1 MCGCSA
7 HQSKPSQAAERD
19 PAALTLKVED
29 MTCGHCAG
37 AITKTVE
44 AGLPGVK
51 VEADPASKIVLVR
64 GTADLARVQSL
75 IADAG
80 YTPTAA

>member
-7 HQSKPSQAAERD
+7 HQSQPSQTTERD
-19 PAALTLKVED
+19 PTALALRVED

-37 AITKTVE
+37 AITKAVE
-44 AGLPGVK
+44 SGLPGVK

-64 GTADLARVQSL
+64 GTSDLARVQSL

-80 YTPTAA
+80 YTPVAA

>member
-1 MCGCSA
+1 MCGCNA
-7 HQSKPSQAAERD
+7 HQAQPSPAAERD
-19 PAALTLKVED
+19 PTAFTLRIED

-37 AITKTVE
+37 AITKAVE
-44 AGLPGVK
+44 GGLPGAK

-64 GTADLARVQSL
+64 GTTDLARVQSL

>member
-7 HQSKPSQAAERD
+7 HQSQPSSAERD
-19 PAALTLKVED
+19 QTALAVRVED

-37 AITKTVE
+37 AITKAVE
-44 AGLPGVK
+44 SGLPGAK
-51 VEADPASKIVLVR
+51 VDADPASKLVLVS
-64 GTADLARVQSL
+64 GTADLAKVQSL
-75 IADAG
+75 ITNAG